1 MSMRGD
7 EMIRVVVS
15 GAGGRMGK
23 LLLQAVIEED
33 DMELAGAVERKDH
46 PLLNGDVGELIGSAK
61 CGILLKGDLVKIISS
76 GDILVEFSTPKATL
90 SHLPVAVK
98 KNARIVIG
106 TTGLNDKQ
114 KERIKE
120 SSSRIPIILSPN
132 MSIGVNLLFKI
143 AGEVARIL
151 GAEYDVEIVETHHRM
166 KKDAPSGTALR
177 LAEVI
182 AEARR
187 QNTPINP
194 PPSRGRIKKGEQDFK
209 KLVVYGRHGITGE
222 RTEGEIGIHALRGG
236 TVSGEH
242 TVIFAGAS
250 ERVELTHRA
259 ESRQVFIRGAI
270 EAIRFIAGTSPGLYD
285 MQDVLNSRGP
295 K

>member
-1 MSMRGD
+1 
-7 EMIRVVVS
+7 MIRVVVS
-15 GAGGRMGK
+15 GADGRMGK
-23 LLLQAVIEED
+23 LLLQAVIEGD

-46 PLLNGDVGELIGSAK
+46 PLLNRDVGKLIGSAK
-61 CGILLKGDLVKIISS
+61 CRILLKGDVKKVISS
-76 GDILVEFSTPKATL
+76 GDILVEFSTPQATL
-90 SHLPVAVK
+90 SHLPAAVE
-98 KNARIVIG
+98 KNNGIVIG
-106 TTGLNDKQ
+106 TTGLNDEE

-120 SSSRIPIILSPN
+120 SSSKIPILLSPN

-151 GAEYDVEIVETHHRM
+151 GPEYDVEIVETHHRM

-182 AEARR
+182 AQA
-187 QNTPINP
+187 
-194 PPSRGRIKKGEQDFK
+194 RGRSLKE
-209 KLVVYGRHGITGE
+209 VAVYGRKGTTGE
-222 RTEGEIGIHALRGG
+222 RKTGAIGMHAVRGG

-242 TVIFAGAS
+242 NVIFAGAS

-270 EAIRFIAGTSPGLYD
+270 EAIRFIADASPGFYD
-285 MQDVLNSRGP
+285 MQDVIASRKG
-295 K
+295 

>member
-1 MSMRGD
+1 
-7 EMIRVVVS
+7 MIRVVVS

-46 PLLNGDVGELIGSAK
+46 PLLNRDVGELTGSAK
-61 CGILLKGDLVKIISS
+61 CRILLNGDLKKVISS
-76 GDILVEFSTPKATL
+76 GDILVEFSTPQATL
-90 SHLPVAVK
+90 SHLPLAVE
-98 KNARIVIG
+98 KNIRIVIG
-106 TTGLNDKQ
+106 TTGLNDEE

-120 SSSRIPIILSPN
+120 SSSKIPIILSPN

-182 AEARR
+182 AQARG
-187 QNTPINP
+187 QGTPTTR
-194 PPSRGRIKKGEQDFK
+194 PPSRGRIKEAGQGLKGV
-209 KLVVYGRHGITGE
+209 VVYGRHGITGE
-222 RTEGEIGIHALRGG
+222 RETGAIGIHSVRGG

-259 ESRQVFIRGAI
+259 ESRQVFVRGAI
-270 EAIRFIAGTSPGLYD
+270 EAIRFIAGASPGLYD
-285 MQDVLNSRGP
+285 MQDVIASQKG
-295 K
+295 

>member
-1 MSMRGD
+1 
-7 EMIRVVVS
+7 MIRVVVS

-33 DMELAGAVERKDH
+33 DMELAGAVERKAH
-46 PLLNGDVGELIGSAK
+46 PLLNRDVGELIGSAK
-61 CGILLKGDLVKIISS
+61 CGVLMRTDLEKVIGS

-90 SHLPVAVK
+90 SHLPVAVE
-98 KNARIVIG
+98 KNTRIVIG
-106 TTGLNDKQ
+106 TTGLNDEE

-120 SSSRIPIILSPN
+120 SSSRIPILLSPN
-132 MSIGVNLLFKI
+132 MSIGVNLLFKT

-151 GAEYDVEIVETHHRM
+151 GTEYDVEIVETHHRM

-182 AEARR
+182 AQARG
-187 QNTPINP
+187 QGTPTTP
-194 PPSRGRIKKGEQDFK
+194 PPSRGRIKEGGQGLKGV
-209 KLVVYGRHGITGE
+209 VVYGRHGITGE
-222 RTEGEIGIHALRGG
+222 RKRGAIGIHAVRGG

-242 TVIFAGAS
+242 NVIFAGAS

-259 ESRQVFIRGAI
+259 ESRQVLIRAAI
-270 EAIRFIAGTSPGLYD
+270 EAIRFIAGASPGLYD
-285 MQDVLNSRGP
+285 MQDVIASQKG
-295 K
+295 